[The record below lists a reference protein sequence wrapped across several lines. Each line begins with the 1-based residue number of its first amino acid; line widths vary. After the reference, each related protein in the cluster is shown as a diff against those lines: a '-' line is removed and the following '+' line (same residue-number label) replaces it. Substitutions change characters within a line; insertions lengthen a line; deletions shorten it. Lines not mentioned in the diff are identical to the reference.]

1 VHVEAPRIPDRDEL
15 VLALRDDGLEARPVD
30 ELGIEVA
37 GDGDVLGDL
46 ESWIAESGI
55 PLVSQSSDGTIF
67 LRPPAS

>member
-1 VHVEAPRIPDRDEL
+1 MHVEAPRIPDRDEL

-46 ESWIAESGI
+46 ESWIAESAI
-55 PLVSQSSDGTIF
+55 PLVPQSSDGTIF